1 MPKSSVATLD
11 LRDQA
16 KNYSSRKGT
25 KIDRI
30 VVHHMAGKLTWQQCL
45 AAFKSRNGSATY
57 IIDKDG
63 VCAYVVDEQYRP
75 WTTSTAV
82 IDNRAITI
90 EVANDETG
98 GDWHVSDRNYA
109 ILLDLLTDICKRY
122 GLTLTYTGNKATSV
136 LQAHRWWSSTLC
148 PGPYLYGKFPEIA
161 TEVQRRLKEDNSKM
175 TIPKGYSKQTINNH
189 AYMIYRQKDG
199 QKIGVLSA
207 GGKNL
212 KAISAHDS
220 PDALIYAKIGGSNF
234 FQMAQGADFGTH
246 YGDEVSPLNGVY
258 QIVPTQNTTIYYN
271 LETGKYGNC
280 TGYYPDKSENV
291 FSPSV
296 VFHDGTYEYAKMVG
310 VNHVNTASIYTALI
324 RLKDGTY
331 IMTLSASTT
340 TPKTMYNDFR
350 SIDGFESMAVLDG
363 GGSAQMQ
370 AWHDGKMDSVR
381 VTSRLLPSVVAFY
394 APKQAENVS
403 DDKTPTEDY
412 KALYE
417 AVNAKYEALQKDYTA
432 LEKTADDLRSTITKI
447 TEEKQAL
454 LGKIKQ
460 AADILK
466 AAGE

>member
-1 MPKSSVATLD
+1 MTPSEFH
-11 LRDQA
+11 
-16 KNYSSRKGT
+16 T
-25 KIDRI
+25 KYQGW
-30 VVHHMAGKLTWQQCL
+30 GK
-45 AAFKSRNGSATY
+45 
-57 IIDKDG
+57 DVDG
-63 VCAYVVDEQYRP
+63 VAGIQCVDLYKEFLRIIGCPTYASP
-75 WTTSTAV
+75 
-82 IDNRAITI
+82 I
-90 EVANDETG
+90 G
-98 GDWHVSDRNYA
+98 GDGYADNIWYNRQRWSQWFSFIPAGQFRDGDIVLFPHAKRGGTTHKLSHVCFYFNGQQFGTNQHDAKLGRRACDKPCNWSDA
-109 ILLDLLTDICKRY
+109 LGGLRY
-122 GLTLTYTGNKATSV
+122 
-136 LQAHRWWSSTLC
+136 
-148 PGPYLYGKFPEIA
+148 KFWE
-161 TEVQRRLKEDNSKM
+161 TTTM
-175 TIPKGYSKQTINNH
+175 TIPNGYSKQTINGH
-189 AYMIYRQKDG
+189 AYMVYRQKDG

-212 KAISAHDS
+212 KSIVAHDS
-220 PDALIYAKIGGSNF
+220 PDALIYAKIGGANF
-234 FQMAQGADFGTH
+234 FQMQQGDDYGTH

-258 QIVPTQNTTIYYN
+258 QIVPAQDSTLYYN
-271 LETGKYGNC
+271 LETGKYGNS

-331 IMTLSASTT
+331 IMALSTSNT
-340 TPKTMYNDFR
+340 TPKTMYNDFNT
-350 SIDGFESMAVLDG
+350 IDGFENMAILDG

-370 AWHDGKMDSVR
+370 AWHDGKMDNVR

-394 APKQAENVS
+394 TPKQGETV
-403 DDKTPTEDY
+403 DY